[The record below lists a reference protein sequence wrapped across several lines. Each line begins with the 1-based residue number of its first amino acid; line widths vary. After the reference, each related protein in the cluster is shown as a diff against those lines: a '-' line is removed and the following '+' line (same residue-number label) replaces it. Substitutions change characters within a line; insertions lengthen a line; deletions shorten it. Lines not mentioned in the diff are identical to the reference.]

1 MCKHYEMV
9 IPDNLMN
16 FVNEARQ
23 PLPPINDAD
32 ELLHL
37 DSLAMMRL
45 VAFLESDLGFTVADE
60 QLLLANFES
69 LRAIERLLEGQGVT
83 IA

>member
-1 MCKHYEMV
+1 M
-9 IPDNLMN
+9 DFL
-16 FVNEARQ
+16 NEARQ

-37 DSLAMMRL
+37 DSLAMMKL
-45 VAFLESDLGFTVADE
+45 VAFLESDLGFTVADD
-60 QLLLANFES
+60 QLVLANFEN
-69 LRAIERLLEGQGVT
+69 LRAIDQLLKGQDAT

>member
-1 MCKHYEMV
+1 M
-9 IPDNLMN
+9 DFL
-16 FVNEARQ
+16 NEARQ

-45 VAFLESDLGFTVADE
+45 VAFLESDLGFTVADD
-60 QLLLANFES
+60 QLVLANFEN
-69 LRAIERLLEGQGVT
+69 LRAIERLLKGQGAT

>member
-1 MCKHYEMV
+1 MV
-9 IPDNLMN
+9 IPDKLMD
-16 FVNEARQ
+16 FLNEARQ

-37 DSLAMMRL
+37 DSLAMMKL
-45 VAFLESDLGFTVADE
+45 VAFLESDLGFTVADD
-60 QLLLANFES
+60 QLVLANFEN
-69 LRAIERLLEGQGVT
+69 LRAIERLLKGQGAT

>member
-1 MCKHYEMV
+1 M
-9 IPDNLMN
+9 DFL
-16 FVNEARQ
+16 NEARQ

-37 DSLAMMRL
+37 DSLAMMKL
-45 VAFLESDLGFTVADE
+45 VAFLESDLGFTVADD
-60 QLLLANFES
+60 QLVLANFEN
-69 LRAIERLLEGQGVT
+69 LRAIDQLLKGQGAT

>member
-1 MCKHYEMV
+1 MV
-9 IPDNLMN
+9 IPDKLMD
-16 FVNEARQ
+16 FLNEARQ

-37 DSLAMMRL
+37 DSLAMMKL
-45 VAFLESDLGFTVADE
+45 VAFLESDLGFTVADD
-60 QLLLANFES
+60 QLVLANFEN
-69 LRAIERLLEGQGVT
+69 LRAVERLLKGQGAT

>member
-1 MCKHYEMV
+1 M
-9 IPDNLMN
+9 DFL
-16 FVNEARQ
+16 NEARQ

-37 DSLAMMRL
+37 DSLAMMKL
-45 VAFLESDLGFTVADE
+45 VAFLESDLGFTVADD
-60 QLLLANFES
+60 QLVLANFEN
-69 LRAIERLLEGQGVT
+69 LRAVERLLKGEGAT

>member
-1 MCKHYEMV
+1 MV
-9 IPDNLMN
+9 IPDKLMD
-16 FVNEARQ
+16 FLNEARQ

-37 DSLAMMRL
+37 DSLAMMKL
-45 VAFLESDLGFTVADE
+45 VAFLESDLGLTVADD
-60 QLLLANFES
+60 QLVLANFEN
-69 LRAIERLLEGQGVT
+69 LRAVERLLKGQGAT

>member
-1 MCKHYEMV
+1 M
-9 IPDNLMN
+9 DFL
-16 FVNEARQ
+16 NEARQ

-45 VAFLESDLGFTVADE
+45 VAFLESDLGFTVADD
-60 QLLLANFES
+60 QLVLANFEN
-69 LRAIERLLEGQGVT
+69 LHAIDRLLKGEGAT
-83 IA
+83 IV

>member
-1 MCKHYEMV
+1 MV
-9 IPDNLMN
+9 IPDKLMD
-16 FVNEARQ
+16 FLNEARQ

-32 ELLHL
+32 ELLRL

-45 VAFLESDLGFTVADE
+45 VAFLESDLGFTVADD
-60 QLLLANFES
+60 QLVLANFEN
-69 LRAIERLLEGQGVT
+69 LRSIERLLKGQGAT

>member
-1 MCKHYEMV
+1 M
-9 IPDNLMN
+9 DFL
-16 FVNEARQ
+16 NEARQ
-23 PLPPINDAD
+23 PLPPISDAD

-45 VAFLESDLGFTVADE
+45 VAFLESDLGFTVADD
-60 QLLLANFES
+60 QLVLANFEN
-69 LRAIERLLEGQGVT
+69 LRAVERLLKGQGAT

>member
-1 MCKHYEMV
+1 MV
-9 IPDNLMN
+9 IPDKLMD
-16 FVNEARQ
+16 FLNEARQ

-45 VAFLESDLGFTVADE
+45 VAFLESDLGFTVADD
-60 QLLLANFES
+60 QLVLANFEN
-69 LRAIERLLEGQGVT
+69 LRSIERLLKGQGAT